1 MKTVVW
7 FRQDLRLGDNPA
19 LSAAAECGVIVPV
32 YVWAPEEEAAFPP
45 GAATKWW
52 LHQSLAA
59 LQKSLGGTLILRQGR
74 TLDCLRSVV
83 KETGATRVHWNRR
96 YEPAA
101 VERDAMIEAALR
113 QDGVEVHTFNSAL
126 LWEPWQVQKSSGGPF
141 KVFTAFYRNC
151 LALGM
156 PPEPTRAPK
165 FKALGAT
172 NLRTSSLSA
181 IGVEL
186 SSLRLEPTVDWAA
199 GMRSAWQ
206 PGETGANAQLKRML
220 ASRVEKYKQDRG
232 RPDRA
237 GTSRLSPH
245 LHFGEISPRQV
256 WHAIQSRYSSLRTQG
271 QAEPFLRQLIWR
283 DFAHHLLVHFPQTA
297 TEPLR
302 PEFIHFPWRNNA
314 KMLRAWQRGR
324 TGYPI
329 VDAGMRELWSTGWM
343 HNRVRMIVASFLVKH
358 LRLHWEEGAY
368 WFWDTLVDA
377 DLANNTLGWQWSA
390 GCGAD
395 AAPYFRIFNPILQ
408 GAKFDPDGAYVRRWV
423 PELANLPNRWIHQPW
438 NMPAPER
445 RQIGLRLGRTYP
457 KPIVDHATA
466 RQEALNAFR
475 SLKTAR
481 LKFSW
486 NATSQNA
493 VSG

>member
-1 MKTVVW
+1 MRTVVW
-7 FRQDLRLGDNPA
+7 FRQDLRLKDNPA
-19 LSAAAECGVIVPV
+19 LSAAAESGTIVPV
-32 YVWAPEEEAAFPP
+32 YIWAPEEEGPFQA

-52 LHQSLAA
+52 LHQSLSA
-59 LQKSLGGTLILRQGR
+59 LQESLGGALVLRRGR
-74 TLDCLRSVV
+74 TLECLRTVL
-83 KETGATRVHWNRR
+83 KETGATRVYWNRR

-101 VERDAMIEAALR
+101 IESDITIETRLHK
-113 QDGVEVHTFNSAL
+113 DGVEVRTFNSAL
-126 LWEPWQVQKSSGGPF
+126 LWEPWQVQKRSGGPF
-141 KVFTAFYRNC
+141 RVFTAFYRNC
-151 LALGM
+151 LGLGM
-156 PPEPTRAPK
+156 PPEPVRAPD
-165 FKALGAT
+165 FETLGAP
-172 NLRTSSLSA
+172 S
-181 IGVEL
+181 VEL
-186 SSLRLEPTVDWAA
+186 SSLRLEPTKDWAA

-206 PGETGANAQLKRML
+206 PGETGAIAQLKRML
-220 ASRVEKYKQDRG
+220 AGHVEMYGVDRD
-232 RPDRA
+232 RPDRF

-256 WHAIQSRYSSLRTQG
+256 WHAIQSRYPKEH
-271 QAEPFLRQLIWR
+271 AAPFLRQLIWR
-283 DFAHHLLVHFPQTA
+283 DFAHHLLYHFPRTT

-302 PEFIHFPWRNNA
+302 PEFTHFPWRNDA

-329 VDAGMRELWSTGWM
+329 VDAGMRELWTTGWM

-358 LRLHWEEGAY
+358 LRLHWQEGAY

-395 AAPYFRIFNPILQ
+395 AAPYFRIFNPVLQ
-408 GAKFDPDGAYVRRWV
+408 GSKFDPDGTYVRRWL

-445 RQIGLRLGRTYP
+445 RCIGFSLGQTYP

-466 RQEALNAFR
+466 RQDALSSFH
-475 SLKTAR
+475 SLKVLR
-481 LKFSW
+481 
-486 NATSQNA
+486 
-493 VSG
+493 SGSRKLGAAIRSTGNG